1 MFDEDWGT
9 CMRGTFLID
18 KEGKIANQ
26 VVNMG
31 IADRRDQSVYLD
43 WIG

>member
-1 MFDEDWGT
+1 
-9 CMRGTFLID
+9 MRGTFLID
-18 KEGKIANQ
+18 TEGRIKNQ

-43 WIG
+43 WLD